1 VVEGIVP
8 AQETHMVSRE
18 FSLQLEGYGLTTAE
32 IHYHLP
38 DHPSLLQLFIWQQY
52 DLAPDFP
59 TLMGFLDYWE
69 RELDGPLHSVRVA
82 HHRLIGPHEWR
93 NVDGIITM
101 Q

>member
-1 VVEGIVP
+1 MELR
-8 AQETHMVSRE
+8 QY
-18 FSLQLEGYGLTTAE
+18 LERIGYTGAV
-32 IHYHLP
+32 
-38 DHPSLLQLFIWQQY
+38 
-52 DLAPDFP
+52 APDFP

-93 NVDGIITM
+93 NVDGIISM